1 VTTLSSTPEIVEL
14 DHREREDASPKP
26 SSEAGRPLV
35 VVSPHCDDAVFGCGE
50 LLADRPGSAVIT
62 VFAGRP
68 DRGRPLTR
76 WDAAAGFGEG
86 DDVMGCRHAEDRAA
100 LAVLGARARWL
111 PFRDA
116 QYGGP
121 LGADAVV
128 AELAAAVRAC
138 RPDVVAIPL
147 GLFHDDHKTTHEAGL
162 RLARRWPQVT
172 WLLYAD
178 ALYRRIAGLVE
189 ERLARLR
196 DAGLGAEPLPPPGA
210 ERAEL
215 KRRAVACYASQL
227 RALSSDGLGGPA
239 DVFEPEGYWRLRT

>member
-1 VTTLSSTPEIVEL
+1 MSSVIASARGTSSTPS
-14 DHREREDASPKP
+14 RG
-26 SSEAGRPLV
+26 AGRLV

-50 LLADRPGSAVIT
+50 LLAERPGSTVIT

-68 DRGRPLTR
+68 ERGVPLTE

-86 DDVMGCRHAEDRAA
+86 DDVMGYRHAEDRAA
-100 LAVLGARARWL
+100 LAGLGARPRWL

-121 LGADAVV
+121 VGADTVV
-128 AELAAAVRAC
+128 AGLAAAVRAC

-147 GLFHDDHKTTHEAGL
+147 GLFHDDHKSTHEAGL
-162 RLARRWPQVT
+162 RLARRWPQLT

-178 ALYRRIAGLVE
+178 ALYRCIDGLVE

-196 DAGLGAEPLPPPGA
+196 DAGLVPVPLPPAPAPGRC
-210 ERAEL
+210 EEL
-215 KRRAVACYASQL
+215 KRHAVACYGSQL
-227 RALSSDGLGGPA
+227 RALAGAGRSGHD
-239 DVFEPEGYWRLRT
+239 DVFEPERYWRLPT

>member
-1 VTTLSSTPEIVEL
+1 
-14 DHREREDASPKP
+14 
-26 SSEAGRPLV
+26 V

-50 LLADRPGSAVIT
+50 LLAERPGSAVIT

-68 DRGRPLTR
+68 ECGVPLTA
-76 WDAAAGFGEG
+76 WDADAGFGDE
-86 DDVMGCRHAEDRAA
+86 DDVMGYRRAEDRAA
-100 LAVLGARARWL
+100 LAVLGARPRWL

-121 LGADAVV
+121 RDVDTVV
-128 AELAAAVRAC
+128 AGLAATVRAC

-162 RLARRWPQVT
+162 RLARRWPLLT

-178 ALYRRIAGLVE
+178 ALYRRIDGLVE

-196 DAGLGAEPLPPPGA
+196 AAGLVAVPLPPTSVPVRR
-210 ERAEL
+210 EEL
-215 KRRAVACYASQL
+215 KRHAVACYASQL
-227 RALSSDGLGGPA
+227 RALSGPGRA
-239 DVFEPEGYWRLRT
+239 GHDDVFQPERYWRLPT

>member
-1 VTTLSSTPEIVEL
+1 M
-14 DHREREDASPKP
+14 
-26 SSEAGRPLV
+26 

-68 DRGRPLTR
+68 GSDVPLTR

-86 DDVMGCRHAEDRAA
+86 DDVMGHRHAEDRAA
-100 LAVLGARARWL
+100 MAVLGARPRWL

-121 LGADAVV
+121 IGPDAVV
-128 AELAAAVRAC
+128 AGLATAVRAY

-162 RLARRWPQVT
+162 RLARRWPQLT
-172 WLLYAD
+172 WLVYAD
-178 ALYRRIAGLVE
+178 ALYRRIGGLVE
-189 ERLARLR
+189 EQLARLR
-196 DAGLGAEPLPPPGA
+196 SAGLGPVPLPPPPV
-210 ERAEL
+210 RRDEL

-227 RALSSDGLGGPA
+227 RALAGPQYA
-239 DVFEPEGYWRLRT
+239 GHDDVFEPERYWRLTT

>member
-1 VTTLSSTPEIVEL
+1 
-14 DHREREDASPKP
+14 
-26 SSEAGRPLV
+26 
-35 VVSPHCDDAVFGCGE
+35 VVSPHCDDAVFGCGG
-50 LLADRPGSAVIT
+50 LLAEQPGGAVIT

-68 DRGRPLTR
+68 DRAVPLTR

-86 DDVMGCRHAEDRAA
+86 DDVMGHRHAEDRAA
-100 LAVLGARARWL
+100 LAVLGARPRWL

-121 LGADAVV
+121 VGADAVV
-128 AELAAAVRAC
+128 AGLAAAVRAY

-162 RLARRWPQVT
+162 RLARRWPQLT

-189 ERLARLR
+189 ERLGGLR
-196 DAGLGAEPLPPPGA
+196 AAGLVPVPVPPPPPAG
-210 ERAEL
+210 RRDEL
-215 KRRAVACYASQL
+215 KRRAVACYTSQL
-227 RALSSDGLGGPA
+227 RALAGAGPDGHA
-239 DVFEPEGYWRLRT
+239 DVFEPEGYWRLTP

>member
-1 VTTLSSTPEIVEL
+1 
-14 DHREREDASPKP
+14 
-26 SSEAGRPLV
+26 V

-50 LLADRPGSAVIT
+50 LVADRPGTTVIT

-68 DRGRPLTR
+68 AQQMPLTD
-76 WDAAAGFGEG
+76 WDTTAGFGEG
-86 DDVMGCRHAEDRAA
+86 DDVMGYRHAEDRAA
-100 LAVLGARARWL
+100 LTGLGARPRWL

-121 LGADAVV
+121 VGADAVV
-128 AELAAAVRAC
+128 TGLAAAVRAC

-162 RLARRWPQVT
+162 RLARRWPQLT

-178 ALYRRIAGLVE
+178 ALYRRIDGLVE

-196 DAGLGAEPLPPPGA
+196 EAGLAPVPLPPMPAPGRC
-210 ERAEL
+210 EEL
-215 KRRAVACYASQL
+215 KRHAVACYASQL
-227 RALSSDGLGGPA
+227 RALAAAWRSGHD
-239 DVFEPEGYWRLRT
+239 DVLEPECYWRLPT

>member
-1 VTTLSSTPEIVEL
+1 M
-14 DHREREDASPKP
+14 
-26 SSEAGRPLV
+26 

-50 LLADRPGSAVIT
+50 LLAARPGSAVIT

-68 DRGRPLTR
+68 EHGVPLTR
-76 WDAAAGFGEG
+76 WDAAAGFDEG
-86 DDVMGCRHAEDRAA
+86 DDVMGHRHAEDRAA

-121 LGADAVV
+121 IAADAVV
-128 AELAAAVRAC
+128 PGLAAAVRAY

-162 RLARRWPQVT
+162 RLARRWPQLT

-178 ALYRRIAGLVE
+178 ALYRHIAGLVE
-189 ERLARLR
+189 ERLARLGA
-196 DAGLGAEPLPPPGA
+196 AGLVAVPLPSPPVH
-210 ERAEL
+210 RDEL

-227 RALSSDGLGGPA
+227 RALSGPGRA
-239 DVFEPEGYWRLRT
+239 SHTDLFEPESYWRLSP

>member
-1 VTTLSSTPEIVEL
+1 M
-14 DHREREDASPKP
+14 
-26 SSEAGRPLV
+26 
-35 VVSPHCDDAVFGCGE
+35 SPHCDDAVFGCGE

-68 DRGRPLTR
+68 DPDAPLTR

-86 DDVMGCRHAEDRAA
+86 DDVMGHRRAEDRAA
-100 LAVLGARARWL
+100 LALLGARARWL

-121 LGADAVV
+121 VGPDVV
-128 AELAAAVRAC
+128 LAGLAAAIRAC
-138 RPDVVAIPL
+138 RPDVVALPL

-162 RLARRWPQVT
+162 RLARRWPQLT

-189 ERLARLR
+189 QRLERLRA
-196 DAGLGAEPLPPPGA
+196 DGFVPVPLPLA
-210 ERAEL
+210 TARRDDI
-215 KRRAVACYASQL
+215 KRRAVACYTSQL
-227 RALSSDGLGGPA
+227 RAFSGLGLDGHA
-239 DVFEPEGYWRLRT
+239 DVLEAERYWRLTT